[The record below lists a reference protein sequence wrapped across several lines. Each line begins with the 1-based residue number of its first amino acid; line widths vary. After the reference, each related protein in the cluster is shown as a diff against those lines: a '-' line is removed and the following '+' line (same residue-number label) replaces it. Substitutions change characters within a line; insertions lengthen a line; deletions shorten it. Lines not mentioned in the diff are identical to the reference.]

1 MASNHNNND
10 SEEHRPAFEAHPEH
24 AAAVNQ
30 AIQAIRQLVQDNPE
44 FADEIRLAANTDEVR
59 KLLKDKGIEIT
70 TDALWRHRGSILA
83 GGNLTWRG

>member
-1 MASNHNNND
+1 MASKHNNND
-10 SEEHRPAFEAHPEH
+10 SEEQRPAFEAHPEH

-44 FADEIRLAANTDEVR
+44 FADELRLAATTDDVR
-59 KLLKDKGIEIT
+59 KLLQAKGIEIT
-70 TDALWRHRGSILA
+70 TEALWRHRGSILS